1 MKILL
6 VSLFVLD
13 RFLKYYFINQGSYVI
28 NLGVAFGVISDKPN
42 LVFVL
47 HFVLTILLIL
57 YFYKSKLSNVMKSA
71 LSLII
76 LGSVSNLL
84 DRFMYNGVVDYID
97 LWLFPKFNLADMIIV
112 FGVLLLIF
120 LEFYENYKNH
130 KGRRVPRG

>member
-13 RFLKYYFINQGSYVI
+13 RVLKYYFISQGSFII
-28 NLGVAFGVISDKPN
+28 NLGVALGAISDKPN
-42 LVFVL
+42 LVIAI
-47 HFVLTILLIL
+47 HFVITALLIL
-57 YFYKSKLSNVMKSA
+57 YFYKSKLGNGMKSA

-76 LGSVSNLL
+76 LGSVSNFF

-97 LWLFPKFNLADMIIV
+97 LWLFPKFNLADIIIV
-112 FGVLLLIF
+112 SGVLLLIF
-120 LEFYENYKNH
+120 LEFYENYKNN